1 MKTISYGILA
11 EDSAC
16 KIFAENAIPQ
26 LQKQFC
32 EDKEI
37 EFEHNKWLTSK
48 YKLKGKN
55 YVLRRFINLIRD
67 GLVGFDVDV
76 CFVGVD
82 ADDESYE
89 DNFKTM
95 KEQLTENDLN
105 DKAIIYIPVQAI
117 EYWLWYLKLKYEKPE
132 LDISEV
138 EAIESET
145 RREMKK
151 LLYHNK
157 KTTKYTNEIVERY
170 SNSFNINWLRQCS
183 NSFDAF
189 VNEFENYIN
198 KLNG

>member
-16 KIFAENAIPQ
+16 KIFVEHAIPQ
-26 LQKQFC
+26 LQAQFC
-32 EDKEI
+32 EDKDI

-55 YVLRRFINLIRD
+55 YVLKSFINLIRD
-67 GLVGFDVDV
+67 GLVGFGVDV

-89 DNFKTM
+89 DNFNKMTA
-95 KEQLTENDLN
+95 QLTENDLN

-117 EYWLWYLKLKYEKPE
+117 EYWLWYLKLKYEKPD

-138 EAIESET
+138 DAIEAET

-151 LLYHNK
+151 RLYHNK
-157 KTTKYTNEIVERY
+157 KTTKYSNEIVERY
-170 SNSFNINWLRQCS
+170 SESFDIDWLRRCS
-183 NSFDAF
+183 DSFDACAK
-189 VNEFENYIN
+189 EFENYVN
-198 KLNG
+198 KL

>member
-16 KIFAENAIPQ
+16 KIFVEHTAPQ
-26 LQKQFC
+26 LQAQFC

-37 EFEHNKWLTSK
+37 EFEHNKWLTRK
-48 YKLKGKN
+48 YNPKGKSPF
-55 YVLRRFINLIRD
+55 LRKFTRYIQD
-67 GLVGFDVDV
+67 GLIEFDVDV

-89 DNFKTM
+89 DNFNAM
-95 KEQLTENDLN
+95 KEQLVENNLD

-117 EYWLWYLKLKYEKPE
+117 EYWLWYLKLKYEKPD
-132 LDISEV
+132 LDISQV

-151 LLYHNK
+151 RLYHNK

-183 NSFDAF
+183 DSFDAF
-189 VNEFENYIN
+189 VNEFENYVN
-198 KLNG
+198 KL

>member
-16 KIFAENAIPQ
+16 KIFVEYAIPK
-26 LQKQFC
+26 LQALFC

-55 YVLRRFINLIRD
+55 YVLKKFINLIRD

-89 DNFKTM
+89 DNFTTM
-95 KEQLTENDLN
+95 MEQLTENNLN

-117 EYWLWYLKLKYEKPE
+117 EYWLWYLKIKHADPD
-132 LDISEV
+132 LDIDEV
-138 EAIESET
+138 EAVEQET

-151 LLYHNK
+151 RLYRNN
-157 KTTKYTNEIVERY
+157 KTTEY
-170 SNSFNINWLRQCS
+170 SDQIAKFYSKSFDINWLRQCS

-189 VNEFENYIN
+189 ANEFENYVN
-198 KLNG
+198 KL